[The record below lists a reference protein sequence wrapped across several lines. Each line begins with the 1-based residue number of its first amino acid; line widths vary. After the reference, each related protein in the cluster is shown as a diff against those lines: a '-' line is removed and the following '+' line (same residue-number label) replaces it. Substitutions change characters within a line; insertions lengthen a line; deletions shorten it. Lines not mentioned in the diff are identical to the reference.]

1 MYAEPMFSVHG
12 KLNVNRHLHIWVE
25 LARIFMKYGH
35 KNKAFTDFPAK
46 SLIDQNLSVVQNMHV
61 SKIVMELRTW
71 AHG

>member
-1 MYAEPMFSVHG
+1 MF
-12 KLNVNRHLHIWVE
+12 NRHLHIWVE

-61 SKIVMELRTW
+61 SKMVMELRTW
-71 AHG
+71 ALYDTWSPLSHQD